1 MVLFIGNVSKLT
13 TEKELIELFTS
24 FGVVKKL
31 RLIVDKI
38 TRRSRGY
45 AYVDMLEDT
54 NALAAVQQ
62 LNTTSF
68 MNSCLIVGV
77 ATKGQLSKIEWS

>member
-13 TEKELIELFTS
+13 TEKELKELFAS
-24 FGVVKKL
+24 FGAIKKL
-31 RLIVDKI
+31 RLMVDKI

-45 AYVDMLEDT
+45 AYVDMLEDA

-62 LNTTSF
+62 LNTANF

-77 ATKGQLSKIEWS
+77 ATEGQLSKIEWF